1 MPKYLFVCYNG
12 GTGGEQLAQKL
23 SQLDKCYTLDFHM
36 WNGRTINHNHLNDF
50 QVLERGK
57 PLSSTNLTEKY
68 HVVPT
73 HCRPEDVKY
82 DGLKITINFP
92 RDPILIKE
100 IEDNCYN
107 KLWCFNDYDFKNK
120 MSEYTRF
127 GEMTQEVYEMIKDP
141 SCTYGQMIG
150 MAKGLTWDQWWDEY
164 MEDLFEYKT
173 GDDIL
178 AIDYIMPQPIEIIE
192 QINSMI

>member
-1 MPKYLFVCYNG
+1 
-12 GTGGEQLAQKL
+12 
-23 SQLDKCYTLDFHM
+23 
-36 WNGRTINHNHLNDF
+36 
-50 QVLERGK
+50 
-57 PLSSTNLTEKY
+57 
-68 HVVPT
+68 
-73 HCRPEDVKY
+73 
-82 DGLKITINFP
+82 
-92 RDPILIKE
+92 
-100 IEDNCYN
+100 
-107 KLWCFNDYDFKNK
+107 

-178 AIDYIMPQPIEIIE
+178 AIEYIMPQPIEIIE
-192 QINSMI
+192 QINRMI

>member
-1 MPKYLFVCYNG
+1 
-12 GTGGEQLAQKL
+12 
-23 SQLDKCYTLDFHM
+23 
-36 WNGRTINHNHLNDF
+36 
-50 QVLERGK
+50 
-57 PLSSTNLTEKY
+57 
-68 HVVPT
+68 
-73 HCRPEDVKY
+73 
-82 DGLKITINFP
+82 
-92 RDPILIKE
+92 
-100 IEDNCYN
+100 
-107 KLWCFNDYDFKNK
+107 

-127 GEMTQEVYEMIKDP
+127 GKMTQEVYEMIKDP